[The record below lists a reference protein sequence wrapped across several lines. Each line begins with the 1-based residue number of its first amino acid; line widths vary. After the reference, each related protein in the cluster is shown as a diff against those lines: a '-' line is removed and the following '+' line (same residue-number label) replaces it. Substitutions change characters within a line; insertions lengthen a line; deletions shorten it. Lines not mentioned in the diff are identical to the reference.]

1 MSIAFSIAPVAQVYS
16 ILCYICYFLSVLV
29 YSFFHFFLN
38 CETWEQNWSSTSLLH
53 RIDITRGFITSMLY
67 LGEVRCVCLTLSY
80 IYLYFLSLLMF
91 KEIQLSGLWA
101 HVLYASW
108 KFSNCFLFDSP
119 VMLRKFDSGVMVI
132 QNKSHSDE
140 EVISFVPIIIHTVQN
155 IIWAPFIIRLL
166 VSRSSLHN

>member
-29 YSFFHFFLN
+29 YSFFHFFKLWN
-38 CETWEQNWSSTSLLH
+38 MTTNWSSTSLVH

-67 LGEVRCVCLTLSY
+67 LGEVRCVCVTLSY

-108 KFSNCFLFDSP
+108 KFQIVFCL
-119 VMLRKFDSGVMVI
+119 
-132 QNKSHSDE
+132 
-140 EVISFVPIIIHTVQN
+140 TVQWCFGSL
-155 IIWAPFIIRLL
+155 IVVSWSSKTSHTQMKRWFLLLLSSFILCKI
-166 VSRSSLHN
+166 